1 MTELNSKLTGIR
13 GLLTIL
19 STWALLFADTFS
31 ANITG
36 LSPEALKAAFI
47 ASGPITVK
55 LVWTDLRP
63 RLMELMK

>member
-1 MTELNSKLTGIR
+1 MNEKLTGFR
-13 GLLTIL
+13 GLLTIGA
-19 STWALLFADTFS
+19 TWGMMFVDTMT

-36 LSPEALKAAFI
+36 LSPQALKAAFI
-47 ASGPITVK
+47 ASLPITVK